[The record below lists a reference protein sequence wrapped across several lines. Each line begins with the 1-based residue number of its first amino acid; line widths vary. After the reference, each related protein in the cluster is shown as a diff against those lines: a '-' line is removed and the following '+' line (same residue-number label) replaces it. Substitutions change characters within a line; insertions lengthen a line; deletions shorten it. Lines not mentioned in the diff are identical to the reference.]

1 MSRRTRVVAGVAA
14 VAVLV
19 AAVVVVAEVVAGN
32 ASGPHVGVA
41 AARRSTPAIEAYL
54 PTHAAG
60 TWDGPLAQRHPGQA
74 RWFCRAD
81 PIESRRSSDGR
92 LWVGVLAQCGE
103 YLRTGERLTIDAGY
117 ASPLVVVLRPQGSVD
132 VPIQAYHP
140 SDGGRFAWSLRQ
152 MFTPA
157 GARTALRGTADGDFP
172 DPAPAARRAFGL
184 PAQAPIVQG

>member
-19 AAVVVVAEVVAGN
+19 AAVVAAEVVSRN
-32 ASGPHVGVA
+32 AYLPHVGVA

-54 PTHAAG
+54 PTRAAG
-60 TWDGPLAQRHPGQA
+60 AWDGPLAERHPGQA

-81 PIESRRSSDGR
+81 PIESRRSPDGR

-103 YLRTGERLTIDAGY
+103 YLRTGDRLTIDAGY
-117 ASPLVVVLRPQGSVD
+117 ASPLVVLLRPRGSVD
-132 VPIQAYHP
+132 VPVKAYHP
-140 SDGGRFAWSLRQ
+140 SDGTRFAWSLRQ

-157 GARTALRGTADGDFP
+157 GAHAALRGAADGDFP

-184 PAQAPIVQG
+184 PARAPVVQG